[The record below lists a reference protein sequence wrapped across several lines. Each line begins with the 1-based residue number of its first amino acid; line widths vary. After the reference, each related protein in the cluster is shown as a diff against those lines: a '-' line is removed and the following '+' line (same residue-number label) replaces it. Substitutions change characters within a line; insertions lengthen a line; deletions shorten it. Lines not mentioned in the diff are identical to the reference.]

1 MPLQDERTQRQV
13 SKWLRSLIQV
23 QPNFG
28 ACIGSLSSFFAE
40 HAKLKAPMRPAKPA
54 ATRAPPQQNAFLQV
68 SLHFMM
74 IA

>member
-1 MPLQDERTQRQV
+1 M
-13 SKWLRSLIQV
+13 SKWLRSLIKV

-54 ATRAPPQQNAFLQV
+54 ATRAPSQQNAFLAV
-68 SLHFMM
+68 SQHFM
-74 IA
+74 ISA